1 MKTISILLI
10 SLTSL
15 LSSTFAQS
23 FTYQGL
29 LRDGGSPANSTYD
42 FRFRLWNAESDG
54 EQVGT
59 DRFADD
65 LSVAGGL
72 FTTAIDFG
80 SVWDGTDRY
89 LEIAVRPGN
98 SEDEYQEFSPRVR
111 VHYAP
116 YSIFASKVPWD
127 GITGMPDG
135 FSDGIDND
143 TTYDAG
149 AGLHL
154 DGSTFSIDITG
165 ATAGQALIFDGAN
178 LVWGNPTAVLT
189 LPFEG
194 SANTASQHAALKIT
208 NTATEGETYSIWGLN
223 TSPDGVAL
231 FGHATSTTGT
241 NYGVMGR
248 TSSRA
253 GTGVFGLASSGNG
266 VSTGVMGQSN
276 SIAGTG
282 VTGMAPT
289 YGVTGYSTAT
299 SGFAAGVWGQSE
311 SNNGRGVYGFA
322 TAPTGA
328 TFGVWGL
335 SASTTGTGVF
345 GYAAA
350 ITGTNYGTYGR
361 TDSSGGTGAVGLAS
375 SLTGTTYGLAGQ
387 SNSTSGTGVYG
398 RAVAGSGTTY
408 GVYGQ
413 SDSPSGYGGYFVG
426 RGYFSSR
433 VGIGVS
439 DPEYRLELP
448 NIADPSGQGRAN
460 AWVIYSSIR
469 WKENVQPIDNALDK
483 VLSLQGVLY
492 DWKPEHGGK
501 RDIGFIAE
509 EVARILPEI
518 VQMDADGIHAL
529 GLDYSR
535 LVPVLVEAIKQLKAE
550 NDATRAQNAVLLK
563 RLEAIEAKLG
573 MK

>member
-1 MKTISILLI
+1 MRLQTVQRRDFVKTLAILLI
-10 SLTSL
+10 VFAL
-15 LSSTFAQS
+15 LNAAPAQS
-23 FTYQGL
+23 FTYQGY
-29 LRDGGSPANSTYD
+29 LRDGGSPANGTYD
-42 FRFRLWNAESDG
+42 LRFRLWNAESDG
-54 EQVGT
+54 DQVGT
-59 DRFADD
+59 DA
-65 LSVAGGL
+65 
-72 FTTAIDFG
+72 
-80 SVWDGTDRY
+80 WDGTDRY
-89 LEIAVRPGN
+89 LEIAVRPGD
-98 SEDEYQEFSPRVR
+98 SEDEYQTLSPRVK
-111 VHYAP
+111 VNAAP
-116 YSIFASKVPWD
+116 YSIFASKAPWE
-127 GITGMPDG
+127 GITGIPAG
-135 FSDGIDND
+135 FADGIDND
-143 TTYDAG
+143 TNYDAG
-149 AGLHL
+149 IGLSL
-154 DGSTFSIDITG
+154 NGTTFSIDITN
-165 ATAGQALIFDGAN
+165 AQDGQTLIFDGGTIR
-178 LVWGNPTAVLT
+178 WGNPTAVLT

-194 SANTASQHAALKIT
+194 SASTSSRHAALKII

-223 TSPDGVAL
+223 TSPNGAAL

-248 TSSRA
+248 TNSRA

-276 SIAGTG
+276 SAAGTG
-282 VTGMAPT
+282 VLGTSPT
-289 YGVTGYSTAT
+289 YGVAGYSTAA

-350 ITGTNYGTYGR
+350 ISGANYGVYGR
-361 TDSSGGTGAVGLAS
+361 TDSSGGAGTVGLAS
-375 SLTGTTYGLAGQ
+375 SLTGTTYGLWGQ
-387 SNSTSGTGVYG
+387 SNSTEGTGVYG
-398 RAVAGSGTTY
+398 RATASSGTTF
-408 GVYGQ
+408 GVFG
-413 SDSPSGYGGYFVG
+413 SSSSPDGYGGYFEG
-426 RGYFSSR
+426 RGYFSGR
-433 VGIGVS
+433 VGIGQP
-439 DPEYRLELP
+439 DPVYRLELP

-469 WKENVQPIDNALDK
+469 WKENVQPIDNALER
-483 VLSLQGVLY
+483 VLSLQGVFY

-518 VQMDADGIHAL
+518 VQMDADGVHAL

-535 LVPVLVEAIKQLKAE
+535 LVPLLVEAIKQLKAE
-550 NDATRAQNAVLLK
+550 NDAARAQNAELLK
-563 RLEAIEAKLG
+563 RLEAIEARLG

>member
-1 MKTISILLI
+1 MKALTILL
-10 SLTSL
+10 TVFTL
-15 LSSTFAQS
+15 LYAALAQS

-29 LRDGGSPANSTYD
+29 LRESGSPASGTYD
-42 FRFRLWNAESDG
+42 FRFRLWNAESGG

-59 DRFADD
+59 DQFADD

-72 FTTAIDFG
+72 FTTALDFG

-89 LEIAVRPGN
+89 LEIAVRPGS
-98 SEDEYQEFSPRVR
+98 SEDEYQELSPRVK
-111 VHYAP
+111 VNFTP
-116 YSIFASKVPWD
+116 YSVFASRVPWD

-135 FSDGIDND
+135 FADGVDND

-154 DGSTFSIDITG
+154 DGTTFSIDTTG
-165 ATAGQALIFDGAN
+165 AVSGQSLIFDGTN
-178 LVWGNPTAVLT
+178 IIWGNPTALLT

-194 SANTASQHAALKIT
+194 SASTAAHNAALKIT
-208 NTATEGETYSIWGLN
+208 NTATTGETYAVWGLN
-223 TSPDGVAL
+223 TSPDGIAL
-231 FGHATSTTGT
+231 FGHATTTTGT

-266 VSTGVMGQSN
+266 VATGVMGRSN

-282 VTGMAPT
+282 VTGTAPT
-289 YGVTGYSTAT
+289 YGVTGYSTLT
-299 SGFAAGVWGQSE
+299 TGFAAGVWGQSE
-311 SNNGRGVYGFA
+311 SDNGRGVYGFA

-350 ITGTNYGTYGR
+350 TNGANYGTYGR
-361 TDSSGGTGAVGLAS
+361 SDSSAGSGAVGLAS
-375 SLTGTTYGLAGQ
+375 SLTGTTYGLWGQ

-413 SDSPSGYGGYFVG
+413 SDSPQGYGGYFVG
-426 RGYFSSR
+426 RGYFSGR
-433 VGIGVS
+433 VGIGVT

-448 NIADPSGQGRAN
+448 NVADPSGQGRAN

-469 WKENVQPIDNALDK
+469 WKENVQPIDNALER
-483 VLSLQGVLY
+483 VLSLQGVFY

-501 RDIGFIAE
+501 RDVGFIAE

-550 NDATRAQNAVLLK
+550 NDATRAQNVELLK
-563 RLEAIEAKLG
+563 RLEAIEARLG
-573 MK
+573 IK